1 MDEALVESV
10 YSTFKLLNKLSP
22 PEIGMLVTNHQQ
34 KVWAKIHKTTQ
45 DSSSTIMHV
54 LHEEGASK
62 LAPSTNKEKAPFLS
76 ECYTTSSNIT
86 LMSAT
91 DTLHYQRVTPLL
103 SEHHGRGRVKE
114 DFLIT
119 AFGN

>member
-1 MDEALVESV
+1 MESD
-10 YSTFKLLNKLSP
+10 YSTFKHLNKLSP

-34 KVWAKIHKTTQ
+34 KVWAKIHKTTR
-45 DSSSTIMHV
+45 DSSSAVMHV

-62 LAPSTNKEKAPFLS
+62 LAPSTTNKEKAPFLS

-86 LMSAT
+86 LMSVT
-91 DTLHYQRVTPLL
+91 DKLHYQRVTPLL